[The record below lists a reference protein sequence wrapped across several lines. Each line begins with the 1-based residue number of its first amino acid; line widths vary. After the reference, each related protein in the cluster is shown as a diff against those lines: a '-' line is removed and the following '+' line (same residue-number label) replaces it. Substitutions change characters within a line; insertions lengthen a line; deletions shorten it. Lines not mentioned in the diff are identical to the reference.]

1 MPKQKCKCPEG
12 VADWV
17 VTYGDMMS
25 LLLCF
30 FILLAAFSEPKQD
43 REFQEVVQA
52 IKEQFGYT
60 GGAGLAPSRES
71 PKNSIISMLENVS
84 LHKSI
89 HQEVSNADDPGVTG
103 KQTTVKR
110 VREGQQVVVGGPVPF
125 ERASSELSAATRKQL
140 DRIAD
145 TLRGKNNKVEIRG
158 HAGVDDIPDDAAE
171 AAFWQLSQDRAKAV
185 KDYLTDPRRGIR
197 AERVRMV
204 ACAHHE
210 PLDSRAYNPLKQ
222 ANNRRVEI
230 IEIEALVNDFAD
242 NQSAKPIEAAT
253 PSGR

>member
-1 MPKQKCKCPEG
+1 MGKQKCKCPDG
-12 VADWV
+12 VPDWV

-30 FILLAAFSEPKQD
+30 FILLAAFSEPKKD
-43 REFQEVVQA
+43 REYQEAVQA
-52 IKEQFGYT
+52 IQEAFGYT
-60 GGAGLAPSRES
+60 GGSGMVPSKDS
-71 PKNSIISMLENVS
+71 PKNSIISMLDQVA
-84 LHKSI
+84 LHKAI
-89 HQEVSNADDPGVTG
+89 HSELSNADDPGVDG

-125 ERASSELSAATRKQL
+125 EQNSIELSAKTRVQL

-145 TLRGKNNKVEIRG
+145 QLRGKNNKIEIRG
-158 HAGVDDIPDDAAE
+158 HAAVDDLIGVSAE
-171 AAFWQLSQDRAKAV
+171 DAFWKLSQERAMAV

-197 AERVRMV
+197 TERVRMV

-210 PLDSRAYNPLKQ
+210 PLDSRAYNPLQQ

-230 IEIEALVNDFAD
+230 IEIEALVEDFAD
-242 NQSAKPIEAAT
+242 NDQPTTAQVPEPA
-253 PSGR
+253 GR